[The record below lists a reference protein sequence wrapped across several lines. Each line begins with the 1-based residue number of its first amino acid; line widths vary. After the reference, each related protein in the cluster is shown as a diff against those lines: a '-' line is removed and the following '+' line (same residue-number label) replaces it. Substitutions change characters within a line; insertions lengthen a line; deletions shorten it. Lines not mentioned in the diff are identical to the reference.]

1 MSRGGIFYPGPRG
14 FFRHEET
21 RQGRREKRG
30 EKRGE
35 KRRKERREERERS
48 GERKPLV
55 TGDANLTI
63 MLRWVP

>member
-1 MSRGGIFYPGPRG
+1 MVFSTLVPEVSFAMKRRDKGD
-14 FFRHEET
+14 E
-21 RQGRREKRG
+21 RREERR
-30 EKRGE
+30 EERGE

-63 MLRWVP
+63 MLR